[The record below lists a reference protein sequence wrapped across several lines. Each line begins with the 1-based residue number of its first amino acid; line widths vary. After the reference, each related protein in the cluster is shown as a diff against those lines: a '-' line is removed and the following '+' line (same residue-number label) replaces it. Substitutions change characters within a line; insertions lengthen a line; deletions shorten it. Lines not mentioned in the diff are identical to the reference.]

1 MAAVRKLVLTRL
13 VDFSAIVAMV
23 TLSTPT
29 TRLVSV
35 SLKLCKL
42 SQFLPYSFTVQGNI
56 PGGEGGGDLGNKI
69 DGVLVVIFK
78 ETPNMYQNGVL
89 W

>member
-42 SQFLPYSFTVQGNI
+42 SQFLPYSFSVQGNN
-56 PGGEGGGDLGNKI
+56 PGGGRGDLGNKI

>member
-1 MAAVRKLVLTRL
+1 MAAAKKVVLTRL

-29 TRLVSV
+29 TRPVSV
-35 SLKLCKL
+35 SLELCNL
-42 SQFLPYSFTVQGNI
+42 SQFLPYTFTVLGTNPRRGNDFANI
-56 PGGEGGGDLGNKI
+56 I
-69 DGVLVVIFK
+69 DGVLVAIFQ